1 MKKFKF
7 IPVIVCMIMLAV
19 ALTGCNLFKDKYKNF
34 QVQYTPNLQLLLGEE
49 WHDDQ
54 IKGTATKSDDTT
66 EDVTSKMTIDTS
78 EYNKDQVGK
87 YKIYFEFEGIKLDYE
102 VEVVSELTN
111 ATFISE
117 RLYKVMQNS
126 LVAKDGVLSFDAT
139 MSQDITYMGQSGQ
152 VKHTMYYR
160 EDNSIIDVYY
170 KWELVNPDTT
180 VDTVYEIWYNGTV
193 DDGIMTIDYQ
203 DGDIESG
210 AGTLE
215 DFDALNELLA
225 DELAVMIDASVN
237 YIDIAGIQTFQ
248 SLTTY
253 TGTLTK
259 NANLYTLA
267 VGTTTITYSNNKLAT
282 VNSVNFAYNTTNTI
296 PTAPVVE

>member
-49 WHDDQ
+49 WHDNQ

>member
-87 YKIYFEFEGIKLDYE
+87 YNIYFEFEGIKLDYE